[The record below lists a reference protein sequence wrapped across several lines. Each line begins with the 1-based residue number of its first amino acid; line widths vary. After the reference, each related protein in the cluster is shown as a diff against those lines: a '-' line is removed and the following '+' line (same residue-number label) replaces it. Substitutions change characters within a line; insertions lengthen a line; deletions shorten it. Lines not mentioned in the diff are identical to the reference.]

1 MRHPCDVTGDGTR
14 EMKPRVKGTT
24 TGLEGLPMPEKDLI
38 ERARNIQEQWKAE
51 ASESQRLGLTIQ
63 DYEQQGKYI
72 YYFKNGSP
80 VAPKTVFSSHISRVP
95 EINLYV
101 HIPFCT
107 GRCTFCCCYSVGN
120 HPEST
125 VDAYVNSLKKELG
138 LLVTTSRFDHSAIR
152 YIYFGG
158 GTPTCLSAG
167 QIGDLIGTLR
177 RRLNVLPNANFTCEA
192 SPETIV
198 GSAGK
203 EKLKTLLENG
213 VTRLSIGIQSFD
225 DGILKRIGRSH
236 SSETAMAAYENAS
249 AAGFRNINVDLMFG
263 LPGQTLD
270 TWKEDLQIVTA
281 LQPGWVSFYRLR
293 TEENP
298 RIYEAYTKSAGLF
311 PDKETTL
318 LMNIMAVEKAADSG
332 YTPANAPHT
341 FVLRSKL
348 DYASRHFLGEEEL
361 GLGASARSYLDGVR
375 YYNIHD
381 LKKYRMSV
389 DKGRLPI
396 SFAGKYSK
404 RQQIERAAVLML
416 RSSRGVVRA
425 DFETAF
431 GIDLEELFGEPLR
444 KLRIT
449 GMITDDGETI
459 RLTRKGVVLAV
470 VAFKQLYSVDLVD
483 RLRDMIFDNRFLK
496 RFFLRTRF
504 RKPVEA
510 MANLVKTWAGSSR

>member
-1 MRHPCDVTGDGTR
+1 
-14 EMKPRVKGTT
+14 MKPRAPDTT
-24 TGLEGLPMPEKDLI
+24 TGLEGLPVPEKDLI
-38 ERARNIQEQWKAE
+38 ERARTIHEGWKAE
-51 ASESQRLGLTIQ
+51 AGESKRLGLTME

-80 VAPKTVFSSHISRVP
+80 IAPKKVFSSPIISEVP

-107 GRCTFCCCYSVGN
+107 GRCTFCCCYSVGRR
-120 HPEST
+120 PEST
-125 VDAYVNSLKKELG
+125 VDAYVHSLKKELD
-138 LLVTTSRFDHSAIR
+138 LLVATSRFDHSAVR

-167 QIGDLIGTLR
+167 QLDDLIGSLR
-177 RRLNVLPNANFTCEA
+177 RRLNVLPEANFTCEA

-203 EKLKTLLENG
+203 EKLEALVKNG
-213 VTRLSIGIQSFD
+213 TTRLSIGVQSFD
-225 DGILKRIGRSH
+225 DGILMRIGRSH
-236 SSETAMAAYENAS
+236 GSETAMAAYENAS
-249 AAGFRNINVDLMFG
+249 AAGFRNLNVDLMFG

-270 TWKEDLQIVTA
+270 TWERDLQIVTA
-281 LQPGWVSFYRLR
+281 LRPGWVSLYRLR

-298 RIYEAYTKSAGLF
+298 RIYEAYTRARGLF

-341 FVLRSKL
+341 FVLQSRL
-348 DYASRHFLGEEEL
+348 DYVSRHVLAEEEL
-361 GLGASARSYLDGVR
+361 GIGASARSYLDGVR

-381 LKKYRMSV
+381 LKKYRLAI

-404 RQQIERAAVLML
+404 RQQVERAAVLML
-416 RSSRGVVRA
+416 RSSKGVARA
-425 DFETAF
+425 DFRTAF
-431 GIDLEELFGEPLR
+431 GIDFEKLFGEPLR
-444 KLRIT
+444 KLNGA
-449 GMITDDGETI
+449 GMITDDGETFQ
-459 RLTRKGVVLAV
+459 LSHKGVVFAAE
-470 VAFKQLYSVDLVD
+470 AFRQLYSIDPVD
-483 RLRDMIFDNRFLK
+483 RLRDAVFNNRFLK
-496 RFFLRTRF
+496 RLFLRTRF
-504 RKPVEA
+504 SKPVEA
-510 MANLVKTWAGSSR
+510 MATVVKTWVGSSE